1 MQTIEIK
8 GTFGEARVFAT
19 DNEETALDE
28 TLDEAPFAY
37 RGVEEIR
44 AVVKDT
50 VEIEEVLRPVY
61 NFKAGNMEG

>member
-19 DNEETALDE
+19 DHAETALED

-37 RGVEEIR
+37 RGMEEIR
-44 AVVKDT
+44 EAVKDT
-50 VEIEEVLRPVY
+50 AEIEKVLRPVY